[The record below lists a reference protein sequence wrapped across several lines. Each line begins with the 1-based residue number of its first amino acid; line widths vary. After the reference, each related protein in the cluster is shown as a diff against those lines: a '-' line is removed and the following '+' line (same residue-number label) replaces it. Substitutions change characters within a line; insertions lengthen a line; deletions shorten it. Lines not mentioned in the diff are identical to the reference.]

1 MKRGIITILLWLI
14 AAAVLVAAAVFGA
27 LYTKIVSD
35 EGTEKASVSYSALC
49 GVPTDAVAVVSCQKL
64 SGMTRLYSDKTLTSW
79 EPLASAAAPD
89 FLSFM
94 SCVERR
100 FRNDQLRDVSSSQA
114 AVSFHYTGD
123 LMPVF
128 VLDAGE
134 ASPNAAGGVATI
146 RSMADSLGLYT
157 GWFDGQA
164 QGSVVADGHSMLVVS
179 TASNLV
185 KSSIAHLRDGSSVHN
200 AEGFMAAYKQVKGG
214 DNVLYLSHGKF
225 GKIFSSLT
233 NKRYLD
239 FASFFKKIGKWTVL
253 SLDKN
258 SSERMLLKGIVST
271 GKDADDFMNVF
282 SKVQGG
288 VPQAPSMLP
297 KKTYWALS
305 LPIKDFS
312 TYVGSY
318 QEFADSRIG
327 LSKFLARQKSLQK
340 SAGVSPSDWISG
352 LAPKEVVVAS
362 FLFDGAVESVLLM
375 RAPDADRKI
384 LFHGQKISSSD
395 QYTPACHKYKFKSFA
410 ASLLGEAFAIEKETH
425 FTYLDGWVIVGSED
439 VVKGYLDG
447 SLLKH
452 PLSQAG
458 FVSEH
463 SDINNLKN
471 VAMWI
476 WLPMSQNEDL
486 IATVFKKDFASA
498 ICDGA
503 RECFESQIV
512 AYSKEKSGDKLYIS
526 AVKGEKPEPS
536 FDELEEVSVP
546 KGPFTVENSGTGK
559 KNKFVCADGK
569 IMLVEDGEQLWSIPF
584 EGALCGRVKNV
595 DLFANKRLQFVF
607 VSGDKLYVVDR
618 LGNIVKDYP
627 RTLSKEVLLG
637 PDVYDF
643 NGTRKYNVMVLN
655 TDNTLDLYNM
665 KGEKPSS
672 WKGISCDEKIL
683 ALPEYFTVDGKSH
696 WVVRTATRTLVY
708 TLLGGEPI
716 KTLPGYVKIEEITQT
731 L

>member
-1 MKRGIITILLWLI
+1 MKRGIITVILWLI

-49 GVPTDAVAVVSCQKL
+49 AVPTDAVAVLSCQKL
-64 SGMTRLYSDKTLTSW
+64 SDLTRLYTDKTLTSW
-79 EPLASAAAPD
+79 EPVASAAAPE

-94 SCVERR
+94 SCVERK
-100 FRNDQLRDVSSSQA
+100 FRNGQLQDVSSSQS

-134 ASPNAAGGVATI
+134 ASSSAVGGISAV
-146 RSMADSLGLYT
+146 RSMADSLGLSSA
-157 GWFDGQA
+157 WFDGQA
-164 QGSVVADGHSMLVVS
+164 QDSPAKGHSVLIVS

-185 KSSIAHLRDGSSVHN
+185 KSSLGHLREGSSVHN
-200 AEGFMAAYKQVKGG
+200 AEGFMTAYKQVKGS
-214 DNVLYLSHGKF
+214 NVLYISHGKF
-225 GKIFSSLT
+225 GKIFSSIT
-233 NKRYLD
+233 TKKYLD
-239 FASFFKKIGKWTVL
+239 YASFFKKIGKWTVL
-253 SLDKN
+253 SFEKN
-258 SSERMLLKGIVST
+258 SSERMLLKGVVST

-282 SKVQGG
+282 AKVQGG
-288 VPQAPSMLP
+288 APQVATMLP
-297 KKTYWALS
+297 KKTYWAFS

-312 TYVGSY
+312 VYVSAY
-318 QEFADSRIG
+318 QEFADSRVG

-340 SAGVSPSDWISG
+340 GAGVAPSDWISA
-352 LAPKEVVVAS
+352 LAPKEVAVAS
-362 FLFDGAVESVLLM
+362 FLYDGAVESVLLM
-375 RAPDADRKI
+375 RAPDAERKT
-384 LFHGQKISSSD
+384 LFHGQKILAAD

-410 ASLLGEAFAIEKETH
+410 ASVLGEAFAIEKETH
-425 FTYLDGWVIVGSED
+425 FTYLNGWVIVGSED

-447 SLLKH
+447 SVLKH
-452 PLSQAG
+452 PLVETG
-458 FVSEH
+458 FVAEH
-463 SDINNLKN
+463 NDLSNLKN

-486 IATVFKKDFASA
+486 ITSVFKKEFASI
-498 ICDGA
+498 ICDGS
-503 RECFESQIV
+503 RECYESEII

-536 FDELEEVSVP
+536 FDEIEEVTVP

-559 KNKFVCADGK
+559 KDKFVCADGQ
-569 IMLVEDGEQLWSIPF
+569 IMLIEEGEQLWSIPF
-584 EGALCGRVKNV
+584 EGSLCGRVKNI

-607 VSGDKLYVVDR
+607 VSGNKLYVVDR

-627 RTLSKEVLLG
+627 YTLSKEVLLG

-643 NGTRKYNVMVLN
+643 NGKRKYNIMVLN